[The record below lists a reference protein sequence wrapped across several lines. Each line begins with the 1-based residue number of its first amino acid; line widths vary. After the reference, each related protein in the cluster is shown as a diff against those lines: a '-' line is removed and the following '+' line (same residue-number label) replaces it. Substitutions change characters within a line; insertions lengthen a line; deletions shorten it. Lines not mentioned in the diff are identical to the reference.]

1 MLLTNNVN
9 GNTIYIQNPEL
20 TITYTLLTDSEQAS
34 QFASEIEDYSPC
46 ATVANNMIQ
55 LTSTKKDEF
64 IDKYTRLSS
73 NAKNLLNSIAMG
85 DGFSAFD
92 RYQYLMNY

>member
-1 MLLTNNVN
+1 
-9 GNTIYIQNPEL
+9 
-20 TITYTLLTDSEQAS
+20 
-34 QFASEIEDYSPC
+34 
-46 ATVANNMIQ
+46 MIQ

-73 NAKNLLNSIAMG
+73 NAKNLLSSIAMG